1 MEYQKVINLL
11 DNTTNQLTKFRTK
24 NWVEINDDSCRT
36 HNVNSQSGLCNYSD
50 VYILVSGTLTV
61 PNTGIAANPN
71 IRKIIVIKN
80 YTPFT
85 DCISEINNTQ
95 IDNAIYIDIIMS
107 VYDLIEY
114 SDKYSKTFG
123 ILWQYYR
130 DDLFLN
136 KNGDIADFPA
146 DNNNAF

>member
-114 SDKYSKTFG
+114 SDKYSKTSG

>member
-123 ILWQYYR
+123 IL
-130 DDLFLN
+130 
-136 KNGDIADFPA
+136 
-146 DNNNAF
+146 